1 MEISARNRRDG
12 MWQLI
17 PAEEVVPGDIA
28 HVRAGDFVP
37 ADLLLFDGEVSIDQS
52 ALTGE
57 SSSVLRS
64 AG

>member
-1 MEISARNRRDG
+1 